1 LLNVIVPIVLSLVG
15 NATGAQYEKAV
26 LVTGYVEGKP
36 QMLAVNP
43 IYQIDRFEEPLYL
56 SKKAANAFTE
66 MMGDAAAEGFHLK
79 AISAFRTHRQ
89 QKMLRKQKGI
99 MAAPAGWSN
108 HQQGLS
114 VDIAGTRRTIK
125 GKKHKTILYWWLV
138 RNAKKY
144 KFYNDVPNEP
154 WHWTFK
160 EMRDYG

>member
-1 LLNVIVPIVLSLVG
+1 MPIAFSLMG
-15 NATGAQYEKAV
+15 NSSGAHYQKAV
-26 LVTGYVEGKP
+26 LVTAYTEGRP
-36 QMLAVNP
+36 VFMAVNP
-43 IYQIDRFEEPLYL
+43 IYQKDKNDKELFL
-56 SKKAANAFTE
+56 SKRAAAHFTD
-66 MMGDAAAEGFHLK
+66 MMGDAAKEGYHIK
-79 AISAFRTHRQ
+79 VISAFRTHREQ
-89 QKMLRKQKGI
+89 QILRRQKGI

-108 HQQGLS
+108 HQKGLS

-144 KFYNDVPNEP
+144 KFYNDVPDEP

>member
-1 LLNVIVPIVLSLVG
+1 MPVMFSLMGNGVG
-15 NATGAQYEKAV
+15 TQYEKAV
-26 LVTGYVEGKP
+26 LVTAYTEGRP
-36 QMLAVNP
+36 VLLAVNP
-43 IYQIDRFEEPLYL
+43 IYQKDRSNKKLFL
-56 SKKAANAFTE
+56 SKRAATAFTE
-66 MMGDAAAEGFHLK
+66 MMGDAAKDGFHLK
-79 AISAFRTHRQ
+79 VISAFRTHKQ
-89 QKMLRKQKGI
+89 QQVLRKRKGI
-99 MAAPAGWSN
+99 IAAPAGWSN

-160 EMRDYG
+160 EMREYG